1 MLILDRYIGSVLVRQ
16 FVYALAALVAVF
28 TVVNL
33 TEELRLTDTPGYG
46 VGQVIAFIIKTLPA
60 EAHRLIP
67 AAALLGA
74 VLGLGQLQSQ
84 NEIVALQAAGV
95 SMARLVLPVVV
106 TAALLAALGV
116 GFAET
121 VAAPLSQQAHRQ
133 RALALAGFQP
143 LGAGPGLWVRDGS
156 RFVNIG
162 VVHASGSLGDVYEF
176 DFVNGEL
183 HRVTYAETAEL
194 RDGSWAL
201 EDVHESLLGEGDA
214 SGRQIATK
222 AWHPG
227 VDPRQLQS
235 LWLRPEDLSIAEL
248 SRTIELLRRQRQ
260 NPLSYEL
267 AFWQAV
273 TAPLYAVVMVLL
285 AVPLVLVVGRGVRVG
300 ERIVIAALAGLGFQ
314 LLQQTFTNIGLA
326 SDFPPLVTAMTPAVF
341 GLAAVAVLL
350 RRGMVQ

>member
-1 MLILDRYIGSVLVRQ
+1 MLIVDRYLGSVLVRQ

-46 VGQVIAFIIKTLPA
+46 VGQVLAYILKTLPA
-60 EAHRLIP
+60 EAHRLVP

-95 SMARLVLPVVV
+95 SVARLVLPIVV
-106 TAALLAALGV
+106 TAALLAGLGV
-116 GFAET
+116 VFAEA

-133 RALALAGFQP
+133 RALALSGFHSV
-143 LGAGPGLWVRDGS
+143 GAGAGLWVRDGS
-156 RFVNIG
+156 RFVSIG

-176 DFVNGEL
+176 DFDNGEL
-183 HRVTYAETAEL
+183 HRITYAESAER
-194 RDGSWAL
+194 RDGGWAL
-201 EDVHESLLGEGDA
+201 EDVHESIVGEGDA
-214 SGRQIATK
+214 PGRQIAQK
-222 AWHPG
+222 AWDPG
-227 VDPRQLQS
+227 IDPGQLQS

-300 ERIVIAALAGLGFQ
+300 ERIVVAALVGLGFQ
-314 LLQQTFTNIGLA
+314 LVQQTFTNIGLV
-326 SDFPPLVTAMTPAVF
+326 SEFPPLVTAMAPAVL
-341 GLAAVAVLL
+341 GLTAVAALL
-350 RRGMVQ
+350 RRGVVQ